1 MTSGSPFLSTYSHEP
16 VLAPGL
22 LRVLQLAAGI
32 RFAFFVAGLALFALI
47 RPSGRTWGTLGLMLA
62 ESGVLLAYVL
72 APWPRH
78 RLGPRFLPIAL
89 AWMIALPFV
98 ERAISLRAGIRP
110 QIWLTGMPM
119 VLDEGDIS
127 LIWLLVPMVLI
138 GWQYGHRWFNFA
150 LAVVAVGYVW
160 LGLLLGGDVFL
171 LSGHALMSAG
181 RLALIILVGL
191 VIMGFVA
198 AQQDERQA
206 LQAANRQ
213 LAIRAA
219 TVEQLAE
226 SRERNRLARE
236 LHDTLAHS
244 LTGLSLQ
251 LQALETLLDHDPA
264 AARAELAEAKT
275 TVRSGIKEARR
286 AIQSLRATPLQD
298 LGLPEALRQLARRHS
313 ERMGIALTCD
323 VAEIAALD
331 PLTEQ
336 TIYRV
341 AEAALSNVEQH
352 AAATELSVRL
362 KPSAPGGGAPPAG
375 NCTACA
381 GNYTACDG
389 AGTLTLEIN
398 DNGVGFDTSDVGAD
412 RYGLSGMAERSA
424 LIGATLQVESRPDS
438 GTRVLLTVRG

>member
-1 MTSGSPFLSTYSHEP
+1 
-16 VLAPGL
+16 
-22 LRVLQLAAGI
+22 
-32 RFAFFVAGLALFALI
+32 
-47 RPSGRTWGTLGLMLA
+47 
-62 ESGVLLAYVL
+62 
-72 APWPRH
+72 
-78 RLGPRFLPIAL
+78 
-89 AWMIALPFV
+89 
-98 ERAISLRAGIRP
+98 
-110 QIWLTGMPM
+110 
-119 VLDEGDIS
+119 
-127 LIWLLVPMVLI
+127 
-138 GWQYGHRWFNFA
+138 
-150 LAVVAVGYVW
+150 
-160 LGLLLGGDVFL
+160 
-171 LSGHALMSAG
+171 
-181 RLALIILVGL
+181 
-191 VIMGFVA
+191 
-198 AQQDERQA
+198 
-206 LQAANRQ
+206 
-213 LAIRAA
+213 
-219 TVEQLAE
+219 LAE

-323 VAEIAALD
+323 VAEVGALD

-362 KPSAPGGGAPPAG
+362 KPSATGGGAPPAG
-375 NCTACA
+375 NCTAC
-381 GNYTACDG
+381 DG
-389 AGTLTLEIN
+389 AGSLTLEIN
-398 DNGVGFDTSDVGAD
+398 DNGVGFDTSDVRAD

-424 LIGATLQVESRPDS
+424 LIGATLRVESRPDS
-438 GTRVLLTVRG
+438 GTRVLLTVGG